1 MTSGPRPAAALRAA
15 AEAIVQ
21 TLDDATRTVAHD
33 ILDRQPTLVGVDD
46 TAALAAVHSASRANV
61 LAIVSTLSAGVA
73 PDSLDVPDGALELM
87 DHVAVDTDGL
97 PAMLRAYRLGAA
109 SFVQV
114 WLAELARHTSDVE
127 EFDRLA
133 RESLHHIAIYV
144 DRISEVIV
152 ERWSAITEA
161 AVRSGRRREAAVRA
175 LLAGH
180 DADPADLDHPVDR
193 PQLVVAV
200 LTERETGASP
210 HRIAAILAEHPRL
223 ELVHGDGTSLFWA
236 AVDER
241 TRLALIDRV
250 ASAVDANCWCVVGEA
265 PPGLAAFVGVA
276 HDVQA
281 ALRVMRRVQPPGTSR
296 RYEDLALLTTLL
308 TDEPRARR
316 FADTV
321 LGPLAAATPR
331 AERLRATLRAYFDA
345 SERKSSAAA
354 ALGVH
359 DKTVSHRLRQCEE
372 TLGRPIESIRTDL
385 ATALLINAALAGPGD
400 EQTR

>member
-1 MTSGPRPAAALRAA
+1 MTSGPRPAQALRQA
-15 AEAIVQ
+15 AEAIVH
-21 TLDDATRTVAHD
+21 TLDDATRTVARD
-33 ILDRQPTLVGVDD
+33 ILERQPTLVGAHDD
-46 TAALAAVHSASRANV
+46 AALAAVSSASRANI
-61 LAIVSTLSAGVA
+61 LAIVSTLSAGVP

-87 DHVAVDTDGL
+87 DHVAVDADGL

-114 WLAELARHTSDVE
+114 WLVELARNTTDADE
-127 EFDRLA
+127 LDRLS
-133 RESLHHIAIYV
+133 RESLRHIAAYV

-161 AVRSGRRREAAVRA
+161 AIRSGRRRDAAVRA
-175 LLAGH
+175 LLAGQV
-180 DADPADLDHPVDR
+180 ADPADLDHPTDR
-193 PQLVVAV
+193 PQVVVGVFAAHEPDSS
-200 LTERETGASP
+200 LQ
-210 HRIAAILAEHPRL
+210 RIAALLAEHPRI
-223 ELVHGDGTSLFWA
+223 ELAHGDGTTLFWA
-236 AVDER
+236 AVDDR
-241 TRLALIDRV
+241 ARPALLDGLT
-250 ASAVDANCWCVVGEA
+250 AAVDGDCWCVIGEA

-276 HDVQA
+276 HDVRA
-281 ALRVMRRVQPPGTSR
+281 ALRVMQRVRPAGTAA

-359 DKTVSHRLRQCEE
+359 DKTVSHRLRQCEDA
-372 TLGRPIESIRTDL
+372 LGRPIESIRTDL
-385 ATALLINAALAGPGD
+385 ATALLIKAVLARSGEEP
-400 EQTR
+400 TR

>member
-1 MTSGPRPAAALRAA
+1 MTSGPRPAQALRQA

-21 TLDDATRTVAHD
+21 TLDDATRAVARD
-33 ILDRQPTLVGVDD
+33 ILERQPTLAGPDD
-46 TAALAAVHSASRANV
+46 DAALAAVSSASRANI
-61 LAIVSTLSAGVA
+61 LAIVSTLSAGVP

-87 DHVAVDTDGL
+87 DHVAVDADGL

-114 WLAELARHTSDVE
+114 WLAELARNTTGMDE
-127 EFDRLA
+127 LDRLS
-133 RESLHHIAIYV
+133 RESLRHIAAYV

-161 AVRSGRRREAAVRA
+161 AIRSGRRRDAAVRA
-175 LLAGH
+175 LLAGQ
-180 DADPADLDHPVDR
+180 DADPADLDHPTDR
-193 PQLVVAV
+193 PQVVVGIFTA
-200 LTERETGASP
+200 REPDGSLQ
-210 HRIAAILAEHPRL
+210 RIAALLADHPRI
-223 ELVHGDGTSLFWA
+223 ELAHGDGTTMFWA
-236 AVDER
+236 AVDDRARPALLER
-241 TRLALIDRV
+241 LTA
-250 ASAVDANCWCVVGEA
+250 AVDGDCWCVIGEA
-265 PPGLAAFVGVA
+265 PPGVAAFVGVA
-276 HDVQA
+276 HDVRA
-281 ALRVMRRVQPPGTSR
+281 ALRVMRRVRRAGTAA

-321 LGPLAAATPR
+321 LGPLAATTPR

-359 DKTVSHRLRQCEE
+359 DKTVSHRLRQCEDA
-372 TLGRPIESIRTDL
+372 LGRPIESIRTDL
-385 ATALLINAALAGPGD
+385 ATALLIKAALASSGEEP
-400 EQTR
+400 TR